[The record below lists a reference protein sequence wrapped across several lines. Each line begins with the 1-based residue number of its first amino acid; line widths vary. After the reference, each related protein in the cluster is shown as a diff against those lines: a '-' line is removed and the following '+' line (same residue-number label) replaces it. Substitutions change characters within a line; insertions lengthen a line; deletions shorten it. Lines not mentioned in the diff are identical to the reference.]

1 MPSPAQDNALEQ
13 SERKMRRETYERAG
27 QEARAQGVPRKNN
40 PFLRATSGPHAGPG
54 ENETRRLLAEHW
66 WRGWD
71 GPAPTPEPRRRPLR

>member
-1 MPSPAQDNALEQ
+1 MPSTVTENALEQ

-40 PFLRATSGPHAGPG
+40 PFLRMAPGPFGGPH
-54 ENETRRLLAEHW
+54 EDETRRLLAEHW

-71 GPAPTPEPRRRPLR
+71 GPTATPAVRRRPPR